1 MNDSGTLVA
10 YAKDSGLYRY
20 SQYPKPSLRYLY
32 EDTFMNL
39 QNWTFDRQSQT
50 PLYLQLYHQLREAI
64 LQGHFGTQRRLPP
77 GRALADELGLARIT
91 VSQAY
96 EQLVAEG
103 FVVRRHGA
111 GTFIAPQLP
120 LFLMGETQEEEPPL
134 QPALSAWGQGVLQ
147 TAVPSSTKQPKPE
160 IDFGFGRAFP
170 HIFPYDIWRKLLA
183 RYLSTDDAML
193 SRYGSVAG
201 FFLLREALADYLTRW
216 RGVVCT
222 ADQVVIVNGAQ
233 QALDILARLL
243 LEPGDEVLVE
253 TPGYADAAALFK
265 LNAARLTAVPV
276 DNEGFNVEKVPV
288 DSRARLAFVTP
299 SNQFPHGGTLPLARR
314 LALLHWAQQ
323 HNALIIEDDYD
334 GELRYDG
341 RPLAALQGLA
351 GERVIYLG
359 TFSKVLFPALRLS
372 YVVLPKGLVRP
383 FVLAKQLID
392 RGAPT
397 LTQAAVADFM
407 LEGHFERHLRHLR
420 QAYGL
425 RRQTLV
431 AALKSHLPA
440 GVRYADEPA
449 GLHVMLYLPE
459 DLAETAVVDAAA
471 EAGVGVYP
479 AAPYFMAQPSPAAI
493 LLGFSG
499 LSEPDI
505 AQGVARLGSV
515 IRELLD

>member
-1 MNDSGTLVA
+1 MNYWTLD
-10 YAKDSGLYRY
+10 K
-20 SQYPKPSLRYLY
+20 
-32 EDTFMNL
+32 
-39 QNWTFDRQSQT
+39 QSQT

-64 LQGHFGTQRRLPP
+64 LHGEFASQRLPP
-77 GRALADELGLARIT
+77 SRVLASELGVARIT

-96 EQLVAEG
+96 NQLETEG
-103 FVVRRHGA
+103 FVLRRRGA
-111 GTFIAPQLP
+111 GTFIAPY
-120 LFLMGETQEEEPPL
+120 
-134 QPALSAWGQGVLQ
+134 LSAAAERERDRRPFQPEFSSWGQRVLQ
-147 TAVPSSTKQPKPE
+147 TAVAPTRKRSRPE
-160 IDFGFGRAFP
+160 IDFGFGRSFP

-201 FFLLREALADYLTRW
+201 FLPLREALADYLTRW
-216 RGVVCT
+216 RGVTCR
-222 ADQVVIVNGAQ
+222 AEQVVIVNGAQ

-253 TPGYADAAALFK
+253 TPGYADAFSLFQLNGAL
-265 LNAARLTAVPV
+265 LTAVPV
-276 DNEGFNVEKVPV
+276 DDSGFVV
-288 DSRARLAFVTP
+288 DKIPEHSRAKMAFVTP
-299 SNQFPHGGTLPLARR
+299 SNQFPQGGTLPLERR
-314 LALLHWAQQ
+314 MALLQWARQ

-351 GERVIYLG
+351 VDDRVIYLG

-372 YVVLPKGLVRP
+372 YVVLPEGLVRP
-383 FVLAKQLID
+383 FVQAKQLID

-407 LEGHFERHLRHLR
+407 VEGHFERHLRHLR
-420 QAYGL
+420 EAYSE

-431 AALKSHLPA
+431 AALQTHLPDL
-440 GVRYADEPA
+440 VRYTDEPA
-449 GLHVMLYLPE
+449 GLHVMLYLPTR
-459 DLAETAVVDAAA
+459 LSETAVVQAAA

-479 AAPYFMAQPSPAAI
+479 AAPYFMTPSPPPAI

-499 LSEPDI
+499 LSEAEI
-505 AQGVARLGSV
+505 EQGVARLGEV
-515 IRELLD
+515 MTTLLHEENKR